1 MKKFFAVLA
10 SCIFLIS
17 FLAGCS
23 SDKSESG
30 EKTVTLKI
38 WGDADNQAT
47 LQPAFDKINEAFTKK
62 YPNIKLDYQYSGTL
76 ESINVAVQS
85 DSLPD
90 LFWVQGNKSTAM
102 AEMARNGY
110 LLALDDYNL
119 DYSRFPQESIDYAT
133 VDGKIYCS
141 LPSFVA
147 YVTIYYNK
155 DIFDKYHLKVPN
167 TWDEFENVVKTLA
180 EKGVTPIAVGGNGD
194 FDRYWMIQAMA
205 ASLANNVLHDIRDG
219 KENIDY
225 TNLEKTFDL
234 YAEFAKKGYFGKD
247 FQSIDGAGAQL
258 AFTNGKTAMIADGTW
273 NNPTYQ
279 ELNLNIGSFALP
291 GFDGKRYAQSGPYNG
306 NTYAVSSKTKHPD
319 EAVKYIEFLN
329 SKEAQQIME
338 DATGQVPML
347 DDITPKDESVKE
359 MADFDEI
366 GLNIYNIL
374 SQVADANSKP
384 HDLLLTEIMPKLM
397 MNQIDGKQAVELLKA
412 ELAKKTK

>member
-1 MKKFFAVLA
+1 MKKFLAVLA
-10 SCIFLIS
+10 GFIVLSAI
-17 FLAGCS
+17 LAGCS
-23 SDKSESG
+23 GDKSEDG

-47 LQPAFDKINEAFTKK
+47 LQPAFDKINEAFMKK

-76 ESINVAVQS
+76 ESINVALQS

-90 LFWVQGNKSTAM
+90 LFWVQGNKSTVM

-110 LLALDDYNL
+110 LLPLDDYNL

-155 DIFDKYHLKVPN
+155 DIFDKYNLKVPN
-167 TWDEFENVVKTLA
+167 TWDEFADVVRTLS

-205 ASLANNVLHDIRDG
+205 ASLANDVLHDIRDG
-219 KENIDY
+219 KGDIDY
-225 TNLEKTFDL
+225 TTLEKTFSL
-234 YAEFAKKGYFGKD
+234 YGEFAEKGYFGKD
-247 FQSIDGAGAQL
+247 FQSIDGAGAQM
-258 AFTNGKTAMIADGTW
+258 AFTNGKAAMIADGTW

-279 ELNLNIGSFALP
+279 ELGMNIGCFALP

-306 NTYAVSSKTKHPD
+306 NTYAISSKTKYPD

-329 SKEAQQIME
+329 SQEAQQLME

-347 DDITPKDESVKE
+347 DDIKAKDESVKD
-359 MADFDEI
+359 MANFDDI

-374 SQVADANSKP
+374 AQVADANSKP

-412 ELAKKTK
+412 ELAKKAQ